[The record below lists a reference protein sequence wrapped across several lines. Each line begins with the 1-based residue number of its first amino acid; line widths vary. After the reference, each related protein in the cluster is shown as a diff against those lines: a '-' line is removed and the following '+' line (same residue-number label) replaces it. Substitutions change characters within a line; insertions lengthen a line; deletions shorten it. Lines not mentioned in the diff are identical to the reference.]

1 MLQASSRAARLLLLG
16 AIVAGSPSTHAATVT
31 DVLNVSATVLS
42 SCALNGGTL
51 SFGDYTSGQPTD
63 LDVDGI
69 INYVNCS
76 GTLTFALDGGGS
88 GNSNALAK
96 ATRNLIPRNFE
107 PGFKVQLMNKD
118 LETFTAIAKELHV
131 PVSFANVAQRYQQAA
146 LAAGLGEQ
154 DTSVVYTLIERLAAI
169 AQPR

>member
-63 LDVDGI
+63 LDVDVI
-69 INYVNCS
+69 INYVNCR
-76 GTLTFALDGGGS
+76 GTLTFAQDGGGS
-88 GNSNALAK
+88 GNINARQMRQGANRLNYQIYRTSSRTAVFGTGADAQGK
-96 ATRNLIPRNFE
+96 ILIGSQTGTITVFGRIPKNQ
-107 PGFKVQLMNKD
+107 V
-118 LETFTAIAKELHV
+118 
-131 PVSFANVAQRYQQAA
+131 VAD
-146 LAAGLGEQ
+146 G
-154 DTSVVYTLIERLAAI
+154 VYTDIVNITLSF
-169 AQPR
+169 